1 MINNIVHSSRFTVH
15 STVNHK
21 LQTVNPLYLDK
32 IEEIKKSFQSNKDFP
47 SIQLP
52 DFLTNFEE
60 LKSKI
65 TKINF
70 KKDTNLLHHRLS
82 KAEIEL
88 DLPEL
93 AEFLSKILNKKIKTL
108 NFTAFMLE
116 WKDFMILNDDCVEKP
131 GIDIMLD
138 FTENWD
144 SESGGQI
151 IYTNGKGENY
161 TIPVLKNSLT
171 MVERKKGLQKFFK
184 YVNNLANNRRY
195 FLVLSTI

>member
-1 MINNIVHSSRFTVH
+1 MGAEFFTLTKNNMINKI
-15 STVNHK
+15 
-21 LQTVNPLYLDK
+21 YLEK
-32 IEEIKKSFQSNKDFP
+32 IEEIKKSFKLNKDFP

-60 LKSKI
+60 MKSKI

-93 AEFLSKILNKKIKTL
+93 AEFLSKVLNKKIKTL

-116 WKDFMILNDDCVEKP
+116 WKDFMMLNDDCVEKP

-151 IYTNGKGENY
+151 IYSDGSGENY

-171 MVERKKGLQKFFK
+171 IVERKKGVQKFFK

-195 FLVLSTI
+195 FLVSLTC